1 MSSSLSLGNV
11 STTSTGSSSFAG
23 IASGINTTALV
34 TAEIAQASLPMQTL
48 QAEQSANTSTSSA
61 MSSLET
67 QMSTLS
73 TDLGTMNTSGFQAR
87 IVTSSDS
94 TNSHV
99 TATASGGASGTFTVA
114 VQNTATAAQISPA
127 TDSSGN
133 ATTLAVANAS
143 DPIFSGTSDTFA
155 IEDTNGNTQQVTLS
169 GGNNTI
175 NALADAINA
184 LQTAN
189 PSVPGSTGLGV
200 QATVVNT
207 GTGTNPYELILTSA
221 TTGSGTAGSTIKIA
235 DLSTL
240 PNSSTPANTIGIPAG
255 TLNAASPAALTP
267 TLDSS
272 GNPTSLA
279 VADPDATAVFT
290 GGTGQFSIEDTNGHT
305 QTITLGGSSGNANSL
320 NGLVS
325 AINSAS
331 GLDVKATTSLASNG
345 DTELTLTSTNSGVG
359 SSGSNLTI
367 ADTTGGST
375 GNALN
380 IGAGTL
386 NAGGTTIISGGTQ
399 SNQAAAN
406 ANSAIASG
414 GTTSAAATNA
424 VFTLDGIKLTR
435 SSNSVSDAV
444 NGITFNL
451 LQGNQSGT
459 TTLTVAPDVDT
470 ATADMQQVITDY
482 NTLMSTYNTDSA
494 TGGPLSGNY
503 GAQSLIT
510 RIQSALTGLPQ
521 GLSTGATYNSAASL
535 GISTNNDG
543 SLTLD
548 TTAFRTAISTNPT
561 AAQNVFAN
569 AATSTNAEV
578 SLGAAG
584 PNTATGNIGFD
595 ITSFISGGALAGTL
609 TAPDGKTYN
618 VTGDNGIIQ
627 GPAGSTL
634 AGLYLNVTGTG
645 SGTLTLSQGV
655 GQQTINAISN
665 MTNEASGTITQMLK
679 NITNQNTQLTTQ
691 ISSQQTMLN
700 TLQASLEAQYNQMEA
715 TLSQLQSA
723 GQSVSSLA

>member
-1 MSSSLSLGNV
+1 
-11 STTSTGSSSFAG
+11 
-23 IASGINTTALV
+23 
-34 TAEIAQASLPMQTL
+34 
-48 QAEQSANTSTSSA
+48 
-61 MSSLET
+61 
-67 QMSTLS
+67 
-73 TDLGTMNTSGFQAR
+73 
-87 IVTSSDS
+87 
-94 TNSHV
+94 
-99 TATASGGASGTFTVA
+99 
-114 VQNTATAAQISPA
+114 
-127 TDSSGN
+127 
-133 ATTLAVANAS
+133 
-143 DPIFSGTSDTFA
+143 
-155 IEDTNGNTQQVTLS
+155 
-169 GGNNTI
+169 
-175 NALADAINA
+175 
-184 LQTAN
+184 
-189 PSVPGSTGLGV
+189 
-200 QATVVNT
+200 
-207 GTGTNPYELILTSA
+207 
-221 TTGSGTAGSTIKIA
+221 
-235 DLSTL
+235 
-240 PNSSTPANTIGIPAG
+240 
-255 TLNAASPAALTP
+255 
-267 TLDSS
+267 
-272 GNPTSLA
+272 
-279 VADPDATAVFT
+279 
-290 GGTGQFSIEDTNGHT
+290 
-305 QTITLGGSSGNANSL
+305 
-320 NGLVS
+320 
-325 AINSAS
+325 
-331 GLDVKATTSLASNG
+331 
-345 DTELTLTSTNSGVG
+345 
-359 SSGSNLTI
+359 
-367 ADTTGGST
+367 
-375 GNALN
+375 
-380 IGAGTL
+380 
-386 NAGGTTIISGGTQ
+386 
-399 SNQAAAN
+399 
-406 ANSAIASG
+406 
-414 GTTSAAATNA
+414 
-424 VFTLDGIKLTR
+424 
-435 SSNSVSDAV
+435 VSDAV